1 MIKKKKVF
9 QEVSMSRYYSTAVFG
24 FQPFKNITFCEIVI
38 SYFLQIILTCLS
50 ETTLLGIAQEKFYN
64 QAAVFTTSLA
74 NLGKG
79 LLL

>member
-1 MIKKKKVF
+1 
-9 QEVSMSRYYSTAVFG
+9 MSRYYATAVFG

-38 SYFLQIILTCLS
+38 AYFLQIILTCLS

-79 LLL
+79 LLQ